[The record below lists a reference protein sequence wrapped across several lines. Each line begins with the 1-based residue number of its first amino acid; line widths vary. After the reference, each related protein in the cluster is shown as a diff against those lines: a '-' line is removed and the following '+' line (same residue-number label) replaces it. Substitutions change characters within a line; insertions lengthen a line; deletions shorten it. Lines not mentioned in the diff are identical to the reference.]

1 MPNKTKKDKLTILF
15 EKIPVRRVWVE
26 KEERWYFAVK
36 DVVGALSESSLYI
49 KDYIKRICKRD
60 NLSKEWKQI
69 TTPLY
74 IETKSGKQNV
84 NCANIDGILR
94 IIKIMFSRKA
104 KLFKKWMAEIGYE
117 KLQESVDPES
127 ELIFA
132 ALLKISKIKVPKRGR
147 VSKKKQEKI

>member
-1 MPNKTKKDKLTILF
+1 MPNKTKKDKLTFLF

-49 KDYIKRICKRD
+49 KDYIKRIRKRD

-74 IETKSGKQNV
+74 IETTSGKQNV
-84 NCANIDGILR
+84 NCANIEGILR
-94 IIKIMFSRKA
+94 IIQSIFSEKA
-104 KLFKKWMAEIGYE
+104 KLFKEWMAKVGYE

-127 ELIFA
+127 ELIFT
-132 ALLKISKIKVPKRGR
+132 ALAKLSKTNVA
-147 VSKKKQEKI
+147 KKEK